1 MRHYFFLRTLL
12 LFVVIALVSCS
23 PKSEPDSNS
32 MQESL
37 KGKWM
42 VAGFRI
48 GDGFDQLDSL
58 QRLQLQFQLMQFQ
71 MLNIKYE
78 FQDSQYKVLILND
91 SLYDEGNFKVRDSI
105 ITFHSTKLG
114 ISDSFR
120 IVTLTNDTLEFTS
133 ATPPSPNQQ
142 IVTVNLVLKRHND
155 M

>member
-12 LFVVIALVSCS
+12 LFVVIALVFCS

-32 MQESL
+32 MQENL

>member
-1 MRHYFFLRTLL
+1 MKDFIFPRTI
-12 LFVVIALVSCS
+12 LFVLIIAISCS
-23 PKSEPDSNS
+23 PKSEHASQA

-37 KGKWM
+37 TGRWI

-48 GDGFDQLDSL
+48 GDGFDQLDSI

-105 ITFHSTKLG
+105 ITFHSSRLG
-114 ISDSFR
+114 LSDSFR
-120 IVTLTNDTLEFTS
+120 IVTLTSDTLEFTS